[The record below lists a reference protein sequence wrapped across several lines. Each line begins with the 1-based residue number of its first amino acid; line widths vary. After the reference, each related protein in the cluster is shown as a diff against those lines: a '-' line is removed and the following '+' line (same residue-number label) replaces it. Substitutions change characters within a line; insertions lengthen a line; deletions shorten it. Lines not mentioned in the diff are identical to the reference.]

1 MNPLFMLLPLVGVT
15 HLVLFIV
22 VMRWMFSR
30 KTVDRRINPVRRPI
44 AEVIEASRTDKK
56 TAIRRCVNVPS
67 VPNSLNRLLVWILYT
82 RFGRWILTP
91 NVLRK
96 NGLAMLEDSS
106 IPESMTFRPLVVP
119 ESSEASEDDT
129 AREALVQELLQEQL
143 VTAVSGQ
150 FRFRSIAD
158 YQDAYRR
165 GVVTP
170 VGVANAALA
179 AIAES
184 DQKTPPLKAFTQ
196 FHEREEEYKRN
207 VLDQAEASTNRW
219 KEGKPLSWLD
229 GVVVA
234 LKEEYKWV
242 PLAFRSGAAFE
253 CPNTEH
259 LPNSALGEKLQ
270 QLGAIVIGTTNMVE
284 FGTSTVGS
292 NPNSFH
298 GTPRNPYHMDHY
310 TGGSSS
316 GSAAAVAAGICTI
329 TLGTDGGGSVR
340 VPSALCGTVGIKP
353 TYARLVDPG
362 MKALTATVGHC
373 GIHSN
378 AVIDAI
384 AAYSVLAGKNPM
396 FPESLVQPL
405 VSLRGIDSPSLQG
418 IRLGIDVDYITA
430 LSSEEVCSTV
440 LDFVQQDLTLVG
452 AEVQTIHI
460 PELDESRLAHLA
472 TISCEMGSA
481 LGYCAQDH
489 FSEMGSEA
497 LTIIGMGVNMPSKT
511 YLNAQRQ
518 RTRAMAVLKHLFKK
532 VDCIITP
539 TSPIL
544 APSIPPSDATYG
556 NTNLDLAYKLCLYAF
571 LGNLCG
577 IPAITLPIGYSED
590 GLPVGLQIMG
600 RWWEEHVIFKVA
612 MVAERIVESKG
623 GKRKPRLY
631 YDLIQNA
638 AE

>member
-1 MNPLFMLLPLVGVT
+1 MKLQLAILPLVGAAQ
-15 HLVLFIV
+15 LILFIF
-22 VMRWMFSR
+22 VMKWMFSR
-30 KTVDRRINPVRRPI
+30 VTVARRRITPVLRPI
-44 AEVIEASRTDKK
+44 AEVIEASK
-56 TAIRRCVNVPS
+56 TEHTPTIRRCVNVPK
-67 VPNSLNRLLVWILYT
+67 VPNSLNRLLVWLLYT

-96 NGLAMLEDSS
+96 NGLAMLEDSC
-106 IPESMTFRPLVVP
+106 IPESMTFRPLVIP
-119 ESSEASEDDT
+119 ERSEASEDDT
-129 AREALVQELLQEQL
+129 AREALVQELMQEQL
-143 VTAVSGQ
+143 VTAVAGQ

-179 AIAES
+179 AIADS
-184 DQKTPPLKAFTQ
+184 DKKTPSLKAFTQ
-196 FHEREEEYKRN
+196 FRKRD
-207 VLDQAEASTNRW
+207 VLHQAEASTKRW

-234 LKEEYKWV
+234 LKEEYKWA
-242 PLAFRSGAAFE
+242 PLAFRSGAVFE

-292 NPNSFH
+292 NPNYLH
-298 GTPRNPYHMDHY
+298 GTPRNPYHLDRY

-316 GSAAAVAAGICTI
+316 GSAAAVAAGICAI

-362 MKALTATVGHC
+362 MQAITATVGHC

-378 AVIDAI
+378 CVIDAI
-384 AAYSVLAGKNPM
+384 AAYSVLAGKDPM

-405 VSLRGIDSPSLQG
+405 VSLSGIDSRNLGG
-418 IRLGIDVDYITA
+418 IRLGIDVDYIKA

-440 LDFVQQDLTLVG
+440 LDFVQQDLKLAG
-452 AEVQTIHI
+452 AEVQTIRI
-460 PELDESRLAHLA
+460 PELDETRLAHLA

-481 LGYCAQDH
+481 LGDYTQDH

-497 LTIIGMGVNMPSKT
+497 LTLIGMGLNISTKT

-518 RTRAMAVLKHLFKK
+518 RTRAMAVLKHLFKE

-556 NTNLDLAYKLCLYAF
+556 NTNLDLAYKLCLFAF
-571 LGNLCG
+571 IGNLCG
-577 IPAITLPIGYSED
+577 IPAITLPIGYSKD

-612 MVAERIVESKG
+612 MIAERIVESKG
-623 GKRKPRLY
+623 GKRKPCLY
-631 YDLIQNA
+631 YDLLQNA